1 MNIVYN
7 VMFVIFVLL
16 YIIEDNFVTS
26 EASKEKECRPPNSFK
41 HGTVATWG
49 NNLLIEY
56 FCDDGFFSVG
66 ETFGACITDEGEW
79 TISPPHCVATGC
91 TPPRRLRGGKIRI
104 SHRGAVAVFGCGRGP
119 MIYAGVK
126 IMNSGRV
133 NTTEYKSYDFDE
145 QIKKSDKTCFRY
157 QHIPPPSIDNA
168 TYTQRHLYNSRRRE
182 WIYITNYTCDEGFQ
196 FKNNGSR
203 YLFCNN
209 FKWVAPVI
217 PECVTKEEEERT
229 PCDTNNGR
237 CSQICIPGAN
247 NTHACDCL
255 KGYLLASNGRKCI
268 GINLFTMLA
277 FRQSDQI
284 TCECSVP
291 TAEIIRGYEVP
302 SGVRNLAILV
312 GKMVTTM
319 SDKEKDLVARL
330 LKQSILT
337 LCKETVSFNH
347 RLEIDGIVCLTVE
360 NESHQ
365 IVIKVHE
372 FLEQSKTDDWLGVN
386 SSYHSDFD
394 YQLIDQK
401 RKWPGLVKSDL
412 QTENSNAFNI
422 EYKNEN
428 TLKVDDLEA
437 EPISL
442 TSSDDTEAEDLD
454 LYCQETNGLESFN
467 NQDNKEVSTEQ
478 VSSVCDDT
486 SIPSA
491 PIQKPIVNRLI
502 AKKLIDKSKF
512 RTAKKYPSRT
522 MPMEFQNNVPG
533 KDSEIEVYNN
543 SSPDQYEN
551 LNVKKSP
558 VNITCKKCEMGFTDG
573 NSFENHNLTSHNL
586 FTCLVC
592 YNTFT
597 CRNNMKRHMRLH
609 TGQKPYKCTIC
620 SESFTRKDDVK
631 RHLMRHT
638 YNKPY
643 RCNICNKGYMDRKT
657 IKNHMKKEHQRKM
670 VHVCPTCGESFDD
683 NLKFQEHKKNHPEL
697 RMYRC
702 TKCNFTGSNPLM
714 FHKHMLIHGPQK
726 SYCCQDCNFV
736 FNDPFRYSFHLK
748 KHRLE
753 SEFTSYHC
761 CFCNQ
766 TLTTYDQFV
775 KHEHTH
781 VQGKRYTCSLCIKHF
796 RYPSNLRDHMLTH
809 EIEKT
814 QCHQGFGSETELT
827 DHISLSHENSNTENR
842 KFSEKGHVQNQALP
856 MELDLKSHL
865 KGDKTTDLSSDLKSE
880 MINENDEHLRYV
892 LTLPI
897 ADDTEQLTNES
908 KTNGNAQQ
916 ISRNSGTGNSKTPNS
931 FHAQQNLLNGGSVP
945 VVKQE
950 PGNNDSQSEFST
962 PFNAHSGPVFPSSST
977 STSFTKPTTTDFTS
991 NGPVFP
997 INGDLSRKLGSPGK
1011 LVSPSIE
1018 SNISTTR
1025 YSPAEKIK
1033 MKIRTPG
1040 FERVVTPDVLFRTKD
1055 KFACD
1060 VCFKEFFDFESFDQ
1074 HGISLHRRYICEY
1087 CGRLFTSKP
1096 NRERHVRYHTG
1107 EKPYS
1112 CELCDQA
1119 FYRGDDLKYHR
1130 TTRHS
1135 DVKPFAC
1142 NKCGMAFAWPKEL
1155 EKHIRNLRH

>member
-1 MNIVYN
+1 
-7 VMFVIFVLL
+7 
-16 YIIEDNFVTS
+16 
-26 EASKEKECRPPNSFK
+26 
-41 HGTVATWG
+41 
-49 NNLLIEY
+49 
-56 FCDDGFFSVG
+56 
-66 ETFGACITDEGEW
+66 
-79 TISPPHCVATGC
+79 
-91 TPPRRLRGGKIRI
+91 
-104 SHRGAVAVFGCGRGP
+104 
-119 MIYAGVK
+119 
-126 IMNSGRV
+126 
-133 NTTEYKSYDFDE
+133 
-145 QIKKSDKTCFRY
+145 
-157 QHIPPPSIDNA
+157 
-168 TYTQRHLYNSRRRE
+168 
-182 WIYITNYTCDEGFQ
+182 
-196 FKNNGSR
+196 
-203 YLFCNN
+203 
-209 FKWVAPVI
+209 
-217 PECVTKEEEERT
+217 
-229 PCDTNNGR
+229 
-237 CSQICIPGAN
+237 
-247 NTHACDCL
+247 
-255 KGYLLASNGRKCI
+255 
-268 GINLFTMLA
+268 
-277 FRQSDQI
+277 
-284 TCECSVP
+284 
-291 TAEIIRGYEVP
+291 
-302 SGVRNLAILV
+302 
-312 GKMVTTM
+312 M

-372 FLEQSKTDDWLGVN
+372 FLEQTKTDDWLGVN
-386 SSYHSDFD
+386 SSYHGDFD
-394 YQLIDQK
+394 YQQVDQK
-401 RKWPGLVKSDL
+401 RNWPGLTKS
-412 QTENSNAFNI
+412 ENIHAFNK
-422 EYKNEN
+422 EYNNEN
-428 TLKVDDLEA
+428 TLKINEIES

-442 TSSDDTEAEDLD
+442 TSSDETEAEELD
-454 LYCQETNGLESFN
+454 LFCQEPNGAETFN
-467 NQDNKEVSTEQ
+467 DHDDKA
-478 VSSVCDDT
+478 SSVEQGSSAGDDT
-486 SIPSA
+486 FMQSA

-512 RTAKKYPSRT
+512 RTAKKIPPRT
-522 MPMEFQNNVPG
+522 LPMEFQNNVQD
-533 KDSEIEVYNN
+533 KESEPEFYN
-543 SSPDQYEN
+543 SAPKQYQNQLE
-551 LNVKKSP
+551 VKKSP
-558 VNITCKKCEMGFTDG
+558 MYVTCKRCDMGFTDE

-586 FTCLVC
+586 FTCLIC

-726 SYCCQDCNFV
+726 SYCCQACNFI

-753 SEFTSYHC
+753 PEFTSYHC

-766 TLTTYDQFV
+766 TLTTYDHFV

-781 VQGKRYTCSLCIKHF
+781 VQGKRYTCSLCTKHF

-809 EIEKT
+809 EMEKT
-814 QCHQGFGSETELT
+814 RKDYLLGSENSTIFNPKKSFSNLPIHVDLMNKESDDDEDEDDDDADEQNSADQLEIQAPDYLKKPKIEPNTGEFGNDYWCTECHQGFGSEVELT
-827 DHISLSHENSNTENR
+827 DHISLSHENSNTEVR
-842 KFSEKGHVQNQALP
+842 KFSEKEHTQNHSQA
-856 MELDLKSHL
+856 MELDLRGDDTTRLSNEQKSGML
-865 KGDKTTDLSSDLKSE
+865 Y
-880 MINENDEHLRYV
+880 ENGEHLNCASTSP
-892 LTLPI
+892 LDNNI
-897 ADDTEQLTNES
+897 EQLVSENKSDGNELS
-908 KTNGNAQQ
+908 DFGK
-916 ISRNSGTGNSKTPNS
+916 SGTTNIKNQSSP
-931 FHAQQNLLNGGSVP
+931 HAQQNVFNGETVP
-945 VVKQE
+945 VVMKQE
-950 PGNNDSQSEFST
+950 PGNNDGHSEFSA
-962 PFNAHSGPVFPSSST
+962 PYNSHSGPVFPSSSI
-977 STSFTKPTTTDFTS
+977 STNFTKPTSADFTS

-997 INGDLSRKLGSPGK
+997 TNGDLSRKLGSPGK
-1011 LVSPSIE
+1011 LASPSID
-1018 SNISTTR
+1018 SNTPTPR
-1025 YSPAEKIK
+1025 YSPPAKIK

-1055 KFACD
+1055 KFTCD
-1060 VCFKEFFDFESFDQ
+1060 VCFREFSDFESFDQ

-1155 EKHIRNLRH
+1155 EKHIRTMRH